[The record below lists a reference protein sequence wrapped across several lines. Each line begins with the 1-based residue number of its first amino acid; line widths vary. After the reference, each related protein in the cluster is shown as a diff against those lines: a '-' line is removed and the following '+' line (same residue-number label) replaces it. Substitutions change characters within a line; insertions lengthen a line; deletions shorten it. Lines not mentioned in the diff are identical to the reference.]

1 MSTIAI
7 RDTFACALYQKCPL
21 FLYVY
26 DHWLFG
32 QFVHKNWTYLSFK
45 LDIWLEIMFT
55 LYKVKIYFQKGCKR
69 KDDSARVLSMLKI
82 RINPSPSLSR
92 NGLQSLHNSRCHSN
106 PLLKNS
112 PPAPLGFPPPPATT
126 HSPNWSTPLGQ
137 VKFLSP
143 SSRFTKLYLNARI
156 QAFDIRTVA

>member
-1 MSTIAI
+1 VESPSAI
-7 RDTFACALYQKCPL
+7 RRGETLGVRLMAVNNLKDGVDRFGSFRRLPFRQNVYDGEVEPSGTLQTNTPYQKCPL

-69 KDDSARVLSMLKI
+69 KDDSAGVGETGVNMDKKFVFVFFRV
-82 RINPSPSLSR
+82 
-92 NGLQSLHNSRCHSN
+92 
-106 PLLKNS
+106 
-112 PPAPLGFPPPPATT
+112 
-126 HSPNWSTPLGQ
+126 
-137 VKFLSP
+137 
-143 SSRFTKLYLNARI
+143 
-156 QAFDIRTVA
+156 